1 MSEAKNQLLGVLSEA
16 TSQDYYR
23 IKQAEDM
30 LKQWE
35 NAPTF
40 FATLQ
45 VTSMSFSSLPI
56 LTTRVFRIYFMI
68 EQLLKT

>member
-1 MSEAKNQLLGVLSEA
+1 MSEAKSQLLTVLSEA

-23 IKQAEDM
+23 MKQAEDM

-35 NAPTF
+35 NAPRF

-45 VTSMSFSSLPI
+45 VKKKKRHFKKERGLI
-56 LTTRVFRIYFMI
+56 I
-68 EQLLKT
+68 

>member
-1 MSEAKNQLLGVLSEA
+1 MSEAKSQLLAVLSEA

-23 IKQAEDM
+23 MKQAEDM

-35 NAPTF
+35 NAPRF

-45 VTSMSFSSLPI
+45 VKKKKMTFQKRKRSNYM
-56 LTTRVFRIYFMI
+56 
-68 EQLLKT
+68 